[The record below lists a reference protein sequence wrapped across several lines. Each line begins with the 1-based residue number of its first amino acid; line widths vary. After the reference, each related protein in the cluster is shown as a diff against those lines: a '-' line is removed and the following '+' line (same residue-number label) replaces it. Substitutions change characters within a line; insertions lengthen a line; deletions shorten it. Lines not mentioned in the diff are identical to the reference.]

1 MIQRIQTLYLFFA
14 ALLSSIMLFFP
25 FAEISTQTNYA
36 LGVFYFE
43 NFKDGQVLYTLN
55 VFPLGSL
62 IILVLVLSFVSI
74 FLFKKRKLQARI
86 TRINLL
92 LNLGIYA
99 MIAFYLLYET
109 DFTFKMFFTLF
120 SWKITISFPLISSI
134 FLYLANRAI
143 LKDEALVRSI
153 DRLR

>member
-1 MIQRIQTLYLFFA
+1 MIQRIQTLYLFLA
-14 ALLSSIMLFFP
+14 ALLSSIMLLIP
-25 FAEISTQTNYA
+25 FTEIRTQLSYV
-36 LGVFYFE
+36 LDSFYLVSL
-43 NFKDGQVLYTLN
+43 KDGQVFDKLN
-55 VFPLGSL
+55 VFPLSSL
-62 IILVLVLSFVSI
+62 IILVLVLSLASI
-74 FLFKKRKLQARI
+74 FLYKKRKLQARI

-99 MIAFYLLYET
+99 MIAFYLLYQTE
-109 DFTFKMFFTLF
+109 FTFKMFFTLF